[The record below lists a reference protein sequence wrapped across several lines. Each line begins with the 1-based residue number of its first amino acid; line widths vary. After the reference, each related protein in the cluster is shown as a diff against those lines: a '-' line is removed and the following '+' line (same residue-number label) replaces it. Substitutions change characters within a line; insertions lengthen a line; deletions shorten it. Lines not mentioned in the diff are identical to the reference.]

1 MTLGYSSCGGWC
13 CWSAKYGRELTM
25 SSTHEGN
32 GCAWNMV
39 ALATVVFWCG
49 VLGGL
54 LVWWLR
60 NFG

>member
-1 MTLGYSSCGGWC
+1 MNCIRGGDPA
-13 CWSAKYGRELTM
+13 SQG
-25 SSTHEGN
+25 S

-39 ALATVVFWCG
+39 ALATVVFWCV

-54 LVWWLR
+54 LLWWLR